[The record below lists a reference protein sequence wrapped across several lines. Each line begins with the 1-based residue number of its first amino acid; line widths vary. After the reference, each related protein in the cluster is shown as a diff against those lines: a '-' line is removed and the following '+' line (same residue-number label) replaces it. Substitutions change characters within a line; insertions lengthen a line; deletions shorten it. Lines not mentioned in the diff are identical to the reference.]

1 MDNNLTLTLEALA
14 SCGCVLSSEHRSGL
28 DISLKVK
35 RVDAGLQTLAL
46 WGRIF
51 TTTGKDYILAEG
63 CASAKRIG
71 RKLNFD
77 VKYYFRYSETASIQN
92 VQRCSPRS
100 LTKSDKTMAA
110 IDFLQ
115 NNTYVHV

>member
-14 SCGCVLSSEHRSGL
+14 SMGCVLPSEHRAGL

-35 RVDAGLQTLAL
+35 KADAGLRSLAI

-63 CASAKRIG
+63 CVSAKREK
-71 RKLNFD
+71 RKLVFD
-77 VKYYFRYSETASIQN
+77 TKYYFR
-92 VQRCSPRS
+92 C
-100 LTKSDKTMAA
+100 
-110 IDFLQ
+110 
-115 NNTYVHV
+115 